1 MSKSEKFMAG
11 CDKVMVFAF
20 YALIYFLPISIA
32 LAEIFT
38 NLALICFL
46 LKRGT
51 FFWINLK
58 LQSAGGKVLF
68 VQKIKCFLKSFKP
81 VESCLNKPIVLL
93 LIFSLISVMFSQYR
107 SLSFNGFLGKVLQS
121 AFLYFNFIECINT
134 KKRLKIFLSIFLV
147 SCFLICINGLYQIF
161 MGHGFI
167 FGHVYDSRVS
177 SSLRHANDFGSYLV
191 VIIPTLFYL
200 TFLAGPS
207 KQNGSVESDKPVFAV
222 TFKIRVLLGIVFLL
236 SLTCLGMTYSR
247 GAWVGFI
254 LSLLL
259 MSSLGMKNFRFIG
272 SSILLIIVFLFVF
285 YPGMVKQRL
294 VFRNA
299 QPAIIENADGKAY
312 YRDAKRG
319 ATMLKVRR
327 ESSQKRDGIEAVTEY
342 HYNIDELGFLDKLAL
357 ENAVIAQILSSLS
370 GNNRL
375 GYWKRSLSIIKDY
388 PLFGSGLN
396 TYALIEGRYRNG
408 WGGYP
413 HNSYLQM
420 AAETGLVG
428 ITVFLWMLFVLFRD
442 SFKALK
448 KIGNQQHK
456 IFFFSLL
463 TGLSGFL
470 IHSFF
475 DTNFYSVQL
484 GSLMWIMF
492 GVIMTAQKSDL
503 T

>member
-11 CDKVMVFAF
+11 CDKVMAFAF

-46 LKRGT
+46 LKRST

-68 VQKIKCFLKSFKP
+68 VEKIKCFCRSFKP
-81 VESCLNKPIVLL
+81 VENCLNKPIIFL

-134 KKRLKIFLSIFLV
+134 RKRLKIFLGVFLV
-147 SCFLICINGLYQIF
+147 SYLLICINGLYQIF
-161 MGHGFI
+161 VGHGFI
-167 FGHVYDSRVS
+167 FGHIFNGRIS
-177 SSLRHANDFGSYLV
+177 SSLRHANDFGAYLIL
-191 VIIPTLFYL
+191 IIPALFYL
-200 TFLAGPS
+200 TFLVGPP
-207 KQNGSVESDKPVFAV
+207 KQNEGVRSDESVLMFPPQ
-222 TFKIRVLLGIVFLL
+222 IRMLFGIVFLIGL
-236 SLTCLGMTYSR
+236 ICLGLTYSR

-254 LSLLL
+254 FSLLL
-259 MSSLGMKNFRFIG
+259 MSFLAMRNFRFIG
-272 SSILLIIVFLFVF
+272 SSILLIIVFLLVF
-285 YPGMVKQRL
+285 YPGMVVQRA
-294 VFRNA
+294 VFRVAQPTLTVKAVGHTYHYEDPNKEPVSQNA
-299 QPAIIENADGKAY
+299 QPVPRKII
-312 YRDAKRG
+312 
-319 ATMLKVRR
+319 
-327 ESSQKRDGIEAVTEY
+327 DGIEH
-342 HYNIDELGFLDKLAL
+342 HYGTKEFGFWEKLGLKYAF
-357 ENAVIAQILSSLS
+357 IAETMSSLE

-388 PLFGSGLN
+388 PFFGSGLN
-396 TYALIEGRYRNG
+396 TYALIEGRYSNG

-420 AAETGLVG
+420 TAETGFFG
-428 ITVFLWMLFVLFRD
+428 ITVFLWILLVLFRD
-442 SFKALK
+442 SFRALK
-448 KIGNQQHK
+448 KIDNQKHK
-456 IFFFSLL
+456 ILFFGLL
-463 TGLSGFL
+463 TGLLGFL

-484 GSLMWIMF
+484 GSLMWIIF
-492 GVIMTAQKSDL
+492 GVIMVAQKTDI